1 MENKFVHPKL
11 GEFIEEALKVAHIN
25 ISAMCRAIHMG
36 PATYQKIKKR
46 EEKDLIHYERVFNY
60 YYDTLTEEEFVEK
73 MHEWALRFI
82 RYKEKQIKENMSAR
96 KLSDE

>member
-36 PATYQKIKKR
+36 PATYQKIKKGKKKIGKKIDKR
-46 EEKDLIHYERVFNY
+46 E
-60 YYDTLTEEEFVEK
+60 
-73 MHEWALRFI
+73 
-82 RYKEKQIKENMSAR
+82 
-96 KLSDE
+96 

>member
-36 PATYQKIKKR
+36 PATY
-46 EEKDLIHYERVFNY
+46 H
-60 YYDTLTEEEFVEK
+60 YDTLTEEEFVEK

>member
-36 PATYQKIKKR
+36 PATYQKIK
-46 EEKDLIHYERVFNY
+46 HYERVFNY

>member
-1 MENKFVHPKL
+1 MPCDTHGACYVSKD
-11 GEFIEEALKVAHIN
+11 
-25 ISAMCRAIHMG
+25 
-36 PATYQKIKKR
+36 KKR

>member
-36 PATYQKIKKR
+36 PATYQKIKKG
-46 EEKDLIHYERVFNY
+46 KKKSPI
-60 YYDTLTEEEFVEK
+60 
-73 MHEWALRFI
+73 
-82 RYKEKQIKENMSAR
+82 
-96 KLSDE
+96 